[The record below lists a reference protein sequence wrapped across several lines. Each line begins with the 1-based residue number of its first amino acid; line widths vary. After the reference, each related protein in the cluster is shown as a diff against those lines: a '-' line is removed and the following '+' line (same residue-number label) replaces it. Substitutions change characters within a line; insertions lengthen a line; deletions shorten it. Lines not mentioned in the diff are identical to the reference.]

1 MKGKLFCERGVN
13 MELAREDALFMVRC
27 RVTEEKLLRLERGTR
42 VLGFQNGAKK
52 VLSIF
57 GVIALICLVV
67 KGLFEGMAALI
78 LSAIGGAMLL
88 IFVAGSYAIGK
99 GWAGTKRDI
108 KKKYNENKAE
118 YQKEK
123 EFHFFEDHYEVV
135 GEFEHS
141 RLEYNNIGRMLDMS
155 GMIVFLEKG
164 DVVRFFMKD
173 DVKKGNATELAGF
186 LERMSETKMEYV
198 SVK

>member
-1 MKGKLFCERGVN
+1 
-13 MELAREDALFMVRC
+13 MELAREDALFVVRC

-108 KKKYNENKAE
+108 KKKKSSISSRITMRLLEN
-118 YQKEK
+118 
-123 EFHFFEDHYEVV
+123 
-135 GEFEHS
+135 
-141 RLEYNNIGRMLDMS
+141 LNIPDS
-155 GMIVFLEKG
+155 NTTISAVCWICP
-164 DVVRFFMKD
+164 V
-173 DVKKGNATELAGF
+173 
-186 LERMSETKMEYV
+186 
-198 SVK
+198 

>member
-1 MKGKLFCERGVN
+1 MAS
-13 MELAREDALFMVRC
+13 MILA
-27 RVTEEKLLRLERGTR
+27 
-42 VLGFQNGAKK
+42 
-52 VLSIF
+52 
-57 GVIALICLVV
+57 
-67 KGLFEGMAALI
+67 
-78 LSAIGGAMLL
+78 AIGGAMLL
-88 IFVAGSYAIGK
+88 IFMAGSYALAK

-123 EFHFFEDHYEVV
+123 EYYFFEDHYEIA

-141 RLEYNNIGRMLDMS
+141 RLEYKNIGRMLDMS
-155 GMIVFLEKG
+155 GMLVFLEKG
-164 DVVRFFMKD
+164 DVVRFFMKEE
-173 DVKKGNATELAGF
+173 VKKGNATELAGF

>member
-1 MKGKLFCERGVN
+1 
-13 MELAREDALFMVRC
+13 MELARDDALFMVKA
-27 RVTEEKLLRLERGTR
+27 RVTEDKLLRLERGTR

-52 VLSIF
+52 ILSIF
-57 GVIALICLVV
+57 GVIALVCLVA
-67 KGLFEGMAALI
+67 KGFFDGMASMI
-78 LSAIGGAMLL
+78 LAAIGGAMLL
-88 IFVAGSYAIGK
+88 IFMAGSYALAK

-123 EFHFFEDHYEVV
+123 EYYFFEDHYEIA

-141 RLEYNNIGRMLDMS
+141 RLEYKNIGRMLDMS
-155 GMIVFLEKG
+155 GMLVFLEKG
-164 DVVRFFMKD
+164 DVVRFFMKEE
-173 DVKKGNATELAGF
+173 VKKGNATELASF

-198 SVK
+198 SEK

>member
-1 MKGKLFCERGVN
+1 
-13 MELAREDALFMVRC
+13 MELARDDALFMVKA
-27 RVTEEKLLRLERGTR
+27 RVTEDKLLRLERGTR

-52 VLSIF
+52 ILSIF
-57 GVIALICLVV
+57 CVIALVCLVA
-67 KGLFEGMAALI
+67 KGFFDGMASMI
-78 LSAIGGAMLL
+78 LAAIGGAMLL
-88 IFVAGSYAIGK
+88 IFMAGSYALAK

-123 EFHFFEDHYEVV
+123 EYYFFEDHYEIA

-141 RLEYNNIGRMLDMS
+141 RLEYKNIGRMLDMS
-155 GMIVFLEKG
+155 GMLVFLEKG
-164 DVVRFFMKD
+164 DVVRFFMKEE
-173 DVKKGNATELAGF
+173 VKKGNATELAGF

>member
-1 MKGKLFCERGVN
+1 
-13 MELAREDALFMVRC
+13 MELAREEALYSVKYRI
-27 RVTEEKLLRLERGTR
+27 TEEKLLRLERGTR

-52 VLSIF
+52 ILTGF
-57 GVIALICLVV
+57 GVVALICLVV
-67 KGLFEGMAALI
+67 KSFLTGAVSMVLAAV
-78 LSAIGGAMLL
+78 GGAMLL
-88 IFVAGSYAIGK
+88 VFMAGTYALAK

-123 EFHFFEDHYEVV
+123 ECLFFEDHYEVV
-135 GEFEHS
+135 GEYEHS
-141 RLEYNNIGRMLDMS
+141 RLEYKNIGRMLDMS
-155 GMIVFLEKG
+155 GMIVLLEKG
-164 DVVRFFMKD
+164 DVIRFFMKE

-186 LERMSETKMEYV
+186 LERKSETKLEYV